1 MRQTKWKR
9 LIGII
14 FVGMVAINGVIL
26 WYGRNYIFAG
36 YGDFTSFYS
45 AGKLVQ
51 KGEASAIYNRDR
63 QWEVQREFAGG
74 VKIRNGPLPY
84 VRPPFEALIF
94 LPLAYVSYPAAC
106 LIWMAIK
113 LLLLLS
119 VPFLLQPYAAD
130 GPLLATPYQ
139 VVLCLAMGPVVLDLL
154 QGQDSILFLFI
165 FVLVLIA
172 LRSAH
177 DFRAGTLLG
186 LGLIKF
192 PIVIPMLLVMALRRK
207 GKVVLG
213 FLTSAL
219 LLTGISVALV
229 GWRTAIEYPKFLW
242 RVNRTSNFG
251 VMAPASMPNLRGLMT
266 TLSGG
271 ADSWWTQSLVFLA
284 MIIGIG
290 FAAMIW
296 RPSDDADP
304 RLTNCGFSLAM
315 VIALL
320 TSYYFSGYDVILLLI
335 PLLLLGESFLRSREV
350 GGWAQIIF
358 FVSIAVLMFASLY
371 RIFFFGITG
380 DSWKAL
386 VLVALAAS
394 LARAMKIWRVSA
406 ASTA

>member
-9 LIGII
+9 LISIV
-14 FVGMVAINGVIL
+14 FVGMVAINAAIL
-26 WYGRNYIFAG
+26 WYGRHFIFEG

-45 AGKLVQ
+45 AGKLIQ
-51 KGEASAIYNRDR
+51 KGDAPNIYDRDK
-63 QWEVQREFAGG
+63 QWEVQQEFAGG

-84 VRPPFEALIF
+84 IRPPFEALIF
-94 LPLAYVSYPAAC
+94 LPLAYFSYPAAC

-113 LLLLLS
+113 LMLLLS
-119 VPFLLQPYAAD
+119 VPFLLEPYATD
-130 GPLLATPYQ
+130 GPLLAATYQ

-192 PIVIPMLLVMALRRK
+192 PIVIPMLLVMVLRRK

-213 FLTSAL
+213 FLTSAIL
-219 LLTGISVALV
+219 LGCVSAALV
-229 GWRTAIEYPKFLW
+229 GWRTTVEYPKYLW
-242 RVNRTSNFG
+242 RINRTSNFG
-251 VMAPASMPNLRGLMT
+251 VMAAASMPNLRGLIT
-266 TLSGG
+266 TLSGAG
-271 ADSWWTQSLVFLA
+271 DSWEMQSLVVLA

-296 RPSDDADP
+296 RASDDKDP
-304 RLTNCGFSLAM
+304 RLTNCGFSLSI

-320 TSYYFSGYDVILLLI
+320 TSYYFSGYDVVLLLV
-335 PLLLLGESFLRSREV
+335 PVLLLGESFLRFRKVSS
-350 GGWAQIIF
+350 WAQISF
-358 FVSIAVLMFASLY
+358 FASIALLMFASLY
-371 RIFFFGITG
+371 RIFFFGLTG

-386 VLVALAAS
+386 VLVALAAT
-394 LARAMKIWRVSA
+394 LARTMKIWRLSA
-406 ASTA
+406 ASTV